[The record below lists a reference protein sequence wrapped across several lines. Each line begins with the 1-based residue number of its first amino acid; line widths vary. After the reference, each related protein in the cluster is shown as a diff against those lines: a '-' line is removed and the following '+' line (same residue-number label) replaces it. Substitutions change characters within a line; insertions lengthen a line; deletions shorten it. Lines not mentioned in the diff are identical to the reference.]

1 MQAIFL
7 CPRAKFFV
15 GCVKTLKKKK
25 SSVGDYPAKKPKVLT
40 CRLRQQPGELSAL
53 LHEMLCKDL
62 LNNNPSVLLAR
73 AY

>member
-1 MQAIFL
+1 MSSRKVL
-7 CPRAKFFV
+7 R
-15 GCVKTLKKKK
+15 GLREDLKKKK

-40 CRLRQQPGELSAL
+40 CRLRQQPCELSAL

-73 AY
+73 VY

>member
-1 MQAIFL
+1 MSSRKVL
-7 CPRAKFFV
+7 R
-15 GCVKTLKKKK
+15 GLREDLKKKK

-40 CRLRQQPGELSAL
+40 CRLRQQPCELSAL

>member
-15 GCVKTLKKKK
+15 GCVKTLKKK
-25 SSVGDYPAKKPKVLT
+25 SCVGDYPAKKLKVLT
-40 CRLRQQPGELSAL
+40 CRLRQQPCELSAL

>member
-1 MQAIFL
+1 MSSRKVL
-7 CPRAKFFV
+7 R
-15 GCVKTLKKKK
+15 GLREDLKKKK
-25 SSVGDYPAKKPKVLT
+25 SSGGDYPAKKPKVLT
-40 CRLRQQPGELSAL
+40 CRLRQQPCELSAL